1 MMNLSYDEAVHTY
14 IGATLI
20 TVAALGALFVDRP
33 GSPAWS
39 KHLWLGFA
47 LFLGW
52 IVMGSN
58 ESWTPPAD
66 GNVWWTPIVHLLSPN
81 NAPKSWWASLTSPHT
96 IQHKI
101 SALCIVV
108 PAMAEWFIRRRP
120 EHPATPYLRWVAPVA
135 LAIVAV
141 VFVIHRPNHRGHEHM
156 MMAADQASMRSELY
170 QHYVFA
176 AAFLGASVTATLSRL
191 PATAARVP
199 PRVWYAF
206 MALGGIVFVTFRV

>member
-1 MMNLSYDEAVHTY
+1 MIDLSYDEAVHTY

-33 GSPAWS
+33 GSPAWRQ
-39 KHLWLGFA
+39 HAWLGFA

-58 ESWTPPAD
+58 ESWTPPAN

-81 NAPKSWWASLTSPHT
+81 TAPKSWWAALSSPHT
-96 IQHKI
+96 VQHKL
-101 SALCIVV
+101 SALCIMV
-108 PAMAEWFIRRRP
+108 PALTEWFIRRRP

-135 LAIVAV
+135 LATVAV
-141 VFVIHRPNHRGHEHM
+141 IFVIHRPVHRHGHT
-156 MMAADQASMRSELY
+156 MAMDPVAMRAELY
-170 QHYVFA
+170 QHWVFA
-176 AAFLGASVTATLSRL
+176 AAFLGAAVTAFLSRL

>member
-1 MMNLSYDEAVHTY
+1 MIDLSYDEAVHTY

-20 TVAALGALFVDRP
+20 AVAGLGALFVDRP
-33 GSPAWS
+33 GSPAWRQ
-39 KHLWLGFA
+39 HAWLGFA

-58 ESWTPPAD
+58 ESWTPPAN

-81 NAPKSWWASLTSPHT
+81 AAPKSWWASLSSVHT
-96 IQHKI
+96 IQHKL

-108 PAMAEWFIRRRP
+108 PALTEWFIRRRP
-120 EHPATPYLRWVAPVA
+120 EHSATRYLRWVAPVA
-135 LAIVAV
+135 LASVAV
-141 VFVIHRPNHRGHEHM
+141 IFVIHRPSHRHDHM
-156 MMAADQASMRSELY
+156 MAMDPVAVRSELY
-170 QHYVFA
+170 QHWVFA
-176 AAFLGASVTATLSRL
+176 AAFLGAAVTACLSRL
-191 PATAARVP
+191 PGTAARVP